1 MSVGI
6 SEPEPAEYYRPFIDD
21 HYTPLGGFD
30 IVKTN
35 RIWIALVAC
44 ETGGGNDIRFYKWNY
59 AYNNWKVDRAR
70 MSCGYWDWDGIG
82 EKANILKKRFNV
94 KKQVY

>member
-1 MSVGI
+1 
-6 SEPEPAEYYRPFIDD
+6 
-21 HYTPLGGFD
+21 
-30 IVKTN
+30 
-35 RIWIALVAC
+35 
-44 ETGGGNDIRFYKWNY
+44 
-59 AYNNWKVDRAR
+59 